1 MTPAEA
7 VWRAGVAGADPE
19 ALVRRHVSMVAPGVL
34 GAGRHSVGVSGRVWL
49 FGAGKAAIG
58 MARGVAAVADVAGGL
73 LVAPQDGEGAPVP
86 VVVGAHPVPDA
97 RSVAAADRMLAE
109 IAAVPPGD
117 LVVAVWSGGGSSLLG
132 APVDGITL
140 DELAGIGRA
149 LLDAGAPIADVNAVR
164 RRLGRVAGG
173 RLRAA
178 SRAPIL
184 NLALSDV
191 PGSGERWAD
200 DPVHHA
206 TIASGPGVR
215 DPTTR
220 EDAARILRDHGLGR
234 YVGALADDVAIP
246 RSPFHVVGGA
256 ESAVHAASHRARQL
270 GWVPLVA
277 SAHETA
283 PVADVVSRVVG
294 ALRTVADGPPM
305 ALIVA
310 GEPSLRVEG
319 QGIGG
324 RSSHAAALFAR
335 ELAAAGLDAVAA
347 CGGTDGV
354 DGRSA
359 AAGGVVDR
367 TSADGALDAA
377 IAGFDTATWL
387 AERGCALVT
396 GPTGTQV
403 GDLWVVLVG
412 APASG

>member
-1 MTPAEA
+1 MNPAEDI
-7 VWRAGVAGADPE
+7 WRAGVAGADAE
-19 ALVRRHVSMVAPGVL
+19 ALVRRHVSMVARGVL

-58 MARGVAAVADVAGGL
+58 MARGVAAVVDVAGGL
-73 LVAPQDGEGAPVP
+73 LVGDGEGAPVP
-86 VVVGAHPVPDA
+86 VIPGAHPFPDG

-109 IAAVPPGD
+109 IGRVPPQD
-117 LVVAVWSGGGSSLLG
+117 LVIAVWSGGGSSLLG
-132 APVDGITL
+132 APIDGLTP
-140 DELAGIGRA
+140 DELAGIGRT
-149 LLDAGAPIADVNAVR
+149 LLDAGAPITDVNAVR
-164 RRLGRVAGG
+164 RRLGRAAGG

-178 SRAPIL
+178 SKAPIL

-191 PGSGERWAD
+191 PGAGERWAD

-206 TIASGPGVR
+206 TIASGPAVR

-220 EDAARILRDHGLGR
+220 EDAAQILRDHGLER
-234 YVGALADDVAIP
+234 FVGALGADVDVP
-246 RSPFHVVGGA
+246 RSPYLVVGNA
-256 ESAVHAASHRARQL
+256 ESAVHTASHRARQL
-270 GWVPLVA
+270 GWVPLVV

-283 PVADVVSRVVG
+283 PVADVVSRLLA
-294 ALRTVADGPPM
+294 ALRTVAGGPPM

-319 QGIGG
+319 VGVGG

-335 ELAAAGLDAVAA
+335 ELAAQGMDAVAA

-367 TSADGALDAA
+367 TSADSTLDAA

-387 AERGCALVT
+387 DRRGCALVS

-403 GDLWVVLVG
+403 GDLWVVLAG
-412 APASG
+412 SPPTG